1 MITYLSGIDAAV
13 GIRNLYHFVQKLWLC
28 HILTIYTYIFDMII
42 KNMKRF
48 QIELGLFTT
57 LITITLGLVQLLPI
71 SGKLLP
77 LLHAAAQ
84 RPPPTVAEIGAPG
97 IKQNE
102 YYIFTQE
109 LNANESKVGEPIA
122 IFTLTNII
130 VHKGDT
136 VTIHFYNTADE
147 PEDKHTFTMQSPY
160 KMDYDLAGGQ
170 NKTFSFKADAVG
182 GFTYYCRYD
191 LPSMIGHLEVLP

>member
-1 MITYLSGIDAAV
+1 
-13 GIRNLYHFVQKLWLC
+13 
-28 HILTIYTYIFDMII
+28 MII

-48 QIELGLFTT
+48 QIELGLFAT

-71 SGKLLP
+71 SDNLLP
-77 LLHAAAQ
+77 LLPVEAQ
-84 RPPPTVAEIGAPG
+84 QQQQPPTVAEIGAPG
-97 IKQNE
+97 EKQNE

-109 LNANESKVGEPIA
+109 LNANETKVGEPIA
-122 IFTLTNII
+122 VFTLTNII

-147 PEDKHTFTMQSPY
+147 PEDRHTFTMQSPY

-170 NKTFSFKADAVG
+170 TKTFSFKADNVG